1 MPKATK
7 HAGDALRDVPPRE
20 FVRARDALAA
30 RLAEEGK
37 GTEAR
42 EIRRLPRPSPVVWAL
57 NRTAVAQPRALN
69 ALIQAVDRLRR
80 AQLGQGELRTA
91 TEGYRTVFEPVV
103 RSAVDTLHDTAS
115 AGSPALERRLRST
128 LLAAVTDRQLRA
140 DLMAGRLTGE
150 QTEPGFAVLSQG
162 PIPAEFLRDRPAPPR
177 SAPVREA
184 KVVRAAPAQTDR
196 AGASRPARPGEAD
209 ARRRAQ
215 QAGRAARQAQQAA
228 RALGRDAHQKERAA
242 QAAEKELA
250 TLRKTLEKREQQ
262 SAVLRAAAD
271 QAREASAKADE
282 RARAAT
288 SRTD

>member
-57 NRTAVAQPRALN
+57 NRTAGAQPRALN

-115 AGSPALERRLRST
+115 AGSAALQRRLRST
-128 LLAAVTDRQLRA
+128 LLAAGTDRQLRA
-140 DLMAGRLTGE
+140 DLMAGALTGE

-162 PIPAEFLRDRPAPPR
+162 PITPGVAP
-177 SAPVREA
+177 
-184 KVVRAAPAQTDR
+184 
-196 AGASRPARPGEAD
+196 SRPATPPSAAG
-209 ARRRAQ
+209 AR
-215 QAGRAARQAQQAA
+215 
-228 RALGRDAHQKERAA
+228 
-242 QAAEKELA
+242 
-250 TLRKTLEKREQQ
+250 
-262 SAVLRAAAD
+262 SAV
-271 QAREASAKADE
+271 
-282 RARAAT
+282 
-288 SRTD
+288 

>member
-7 HAGDALRDVPPRE
+7 HAGDALRDVPPRD
-20 FVRARDALAA
+20 FVRARNALAA
-30 RLAEEGK
+30 RLAKEGK

-128 LLAAVTDRQLRA
+128 LLAAVTERQLRA

-162 PIPAEFLRDRPAPPR
+162 PIPAEFLRDRPTPPR

-215 QAGRAARQAQQAA
+215 QAGRAARRAARQAQQAA

-271 QAREASAKADE
+271 QAREASE
-282 RARAAT
+282 IARRPLTFPA
-288 SRTD
+288 

>member
-42 EIRRLPRPSPVVWAL
+42 EIRPPPPPSPVVWAL
-57 NRTAVAQPRALN
+57 N
-69 ALIQAVDRLRR
+69 
-80 AQLGQGELRTA
+80 
-91 TEGYRTVFEPVV
+91 
-103 RSAVDTLHDTAS
+103 
-115 AGSPALERRLRST
+115 
-128 LLAAVTDRQLRA
+128 LAAVTERQLRA
-140 DLMAGRLTGE
+140 DLMAGGLTGE
-150 QTEPGFAVLSQG
+150 QRGPGFAVLSQG

-271 QAREASAKADE
+271 QAREARGRGGLQIGAALPGGGPAGGPNFSWGGRHGGGPRQALSWVGAGKNACRYGKLWMSETAERRTTTADE
-282 RARAAT
+282 FSDRRVLGT
-288 SRTD
+288 SETR